1 MYGAVIGDLVGFPYE
16 YKHVDLRNQAIP
28 LFPEK
33 YAGSGDSSARAG
45 DGFSDKTVMAV
56 GMEAG
61 LLNFERKLPEI
72 FAGKTEGNSSEGTE
86 GVKEIAVVWPGASP
100 GRISDGSEY
109 LALSGRFFPFEIG

>member
-61 LLNFERKLPEI
+61 LLNFERKLPDIILVAEY
-72 FAGKTEGNSSEGTE
+72 EGS
-86 GVKEIAVVWPGASP
+86 IAQQELQNREEDQP
-100 GRISDGSEY
+100 
-109 LALSGRFFPFEIG
+109 